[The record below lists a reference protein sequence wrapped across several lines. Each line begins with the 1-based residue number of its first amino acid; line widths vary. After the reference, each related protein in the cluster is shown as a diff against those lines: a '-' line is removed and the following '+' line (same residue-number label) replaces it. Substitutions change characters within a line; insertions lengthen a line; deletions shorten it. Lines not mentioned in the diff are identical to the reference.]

1 MTFNEK
7 ENIMMTVQTMRKF
20 YMKADT
26 EKAHKFCDF
35 YIKLETIIH
44 KIVFAKK

>member
-1 MTFNEK
+1 
-7 ENIMMTVQTMRKF
+7 
-20 YMKADT
+20 MKADT

-44 KIVFAKK
+44 KIIFAKNTI